1 MFLRLGPVRIQ
12 KSSAETI
19 VDFYANWCGPC
30 RQLAPSLEQM
40 RISDPEVALRKID
53 IANWKTLV
61 VQQFNIES
69 IPQVNVYNGSGCLI
83 GSVLGADFEMI
94 KR

>member
-40 RISDPEVALRKID
+40 RISDLEVALRKID